1 MGPWLQSGNPGP
13 LSCLCKQIQFSE
25 IYDMTSSNAGLP
37 SPEPSP
43 ETSPKTVPPQRASKM
58 GFLPS
63 QVRATLA
70 TVAVIAVLGI
80 GSLPWLMSSPARISK
95 LVADAVPA
103 LQAAVRFGS
112 VKLGWMGPMVF
123 EDIHIVPH
131 DGSREPASIK
141 RVELSHGL
149 AGILLSLGD
158 LGRVRVE
165 GLDANVEFDADRNS
179 NLKGLF
185 FPALAGPGAAARP
198 HNGKPGAVRMQLDVV
213 GAVVRM
219 IGPWADEPWVSDPI
233 SVQARLAPS
242 ADATRSE
249 WTVAPVQLLAD
260 ARLEP
265 AVAQGVLAYIAPVM
279 AGATRTSG
287 RFSLRINS
295 ATLPVGAA
303 EGGRVSGVLA
313 MHAVDLGPGPLAQRA
328 IQSLPFNLPVPQS
341 IRIADESHVEFQL
354 ADRRMSHKGLAFG
367 VPLAKP
373 GQRLDIR
380 SSGSVGLDDKTLDIK
395 LELPIPADLPQDRP
409 LLAALSGRTFSVG
422 VGGMLGEPR
431 IDFDGS
437 LRANA
442 GGVVAELIDRL
453 RGSGGPQAA
462 RQPVGPPR
470 PLAPPA
476 PAWKPDASAGKDSKT
491 TTPDAAKPAATP
503 AAAPANDGANADAR
517 QQAGAP
523 ATADKIKSALPPDMK
538 TDPTAEAVID
548 LVGGLLGEV
557 AKRRAERQAAEAAN
571 PQQTPP
577 PRGRLLRRLIQPQAP
592 PQATPPAATPPLQ
605 PVPPPAG

>member
-1 MGPWLQSGNPGP
+1 
-13 LSCLCKQIQFSE
+13 
-25 IYDMTSSNAGLP
+25 MTTPDAGLP
-37 SPEPSP
+37 SPEPSAETPP
-43 ETSPKTVPPQRASKM
+43 EPVPPKKASKM
-58 GFLPS
+58 SFLSS
-63 QVRATLA
+63 QMRATLA

-80 GSLPWLMSSPARISK
+80 GSLPWLMSSPARMSK

-112 VKLGWMGPMVF
+112 VKLGWLGPMVF

-165 GLDANVEFDADRNS
+165 GLEANVEFDADRNS

-198 HNGKPGAVRMQLDVV
+198 HNGKPGAVRVQLDVV

-219 IGPWADEPWVSDPI
+219 IGPWADDPWVSDPI
-233 SVQARLAPS
+233 NVQARLAPS
-242 ADATRSE
+242 ADAMRSE
-249 WTVAPVQLLAD
+249 WTVEPVQLLAD

-295 ATLPVGAA
+295 ATLPVSAA

-380 SSGSVGLDDKTLDIK
+380 SSGSVGLDDKTLQLK

-422 VGGMLGEPR
+422 VGGFLGEPR

-453 RGSGGPQAA
+453 RSPGGPQAA

-491 TTPDAAKPAATP
+491 TAPDAAKPTAVPTTVP
-503 AAAPANDGANADAR
+503 SGDGANADAR

-548 LVGGLLGEV
+548 LVGGWLGEV

-571 PQQTPP
+571 PQQPQP
-577 PRGRLLRRLIQPQAP
+577 SRGRLLRRLMQPQAS
-592 PQATPPAATPPLQ
+592 PQATPPAATLPLQ
-605 PVPPPAG
+605 PVPPPAE

>member
-1 MGPWLQSGNPGP
+1 
-13 LSCLCKQIQFSE
+13 
-25 IYDMTSSNAGLP
+25 
-37 SPEPSP
+37 
-43 ETSPKTVPPQRASKM
+43 
-58 GFLPS
+58 
-63 QVRATLA
+63 
-70 TVAVIAVLGI
+70 
-80 GSLPWLMSSPARISK
+80 
-95 LVADAVPA
+95 
-103 LQAAVRFGS
+103 
-112 VKLGWMGPMVF
+112 
-123 EDIHIVPH
+123 
-131 DGSREPASIK
+131 
-141 RVELSHGL
+141 VELSHGL

-165 GLDANVEFDADRNS
+165 GLDATVEFDADRNS

-185 FPALAGPGAAARP
+185 FPALAGPGAVARP

-213 GAVVRM
+213 GAIVRM
-219 IGPWADEPWVSDPI
+219 IGPWADDPWVSDPI
-233 SVQARLAPS
+233 NVQARLAPS
-242 ADATRSE
+242 PDGTRSE

-287 RFSLRINS
+287 RFSLRING

-303 EGGRVSGVLA
+303 EGGHLSGVLA

-328 IQSLPFNLPVPQS
+328 IASLPVNLPVPQS

-380 SSGSVGLDDKTLDIK
+380 SSGSVGLDDKILDLK

-422 VGGMLGEPR
+422 VGGFLGEPR

-453 RGSGGPQAA
+453 RGNGGPQAA
-462 RQPVGPPR
+462 RQPAGPPR
-470 PLAPPA
+470 PQSPPA
-476 PAWKPDASAGKDSKT
+476 PAWKPDASAGQDSKT
-491 TTPDAAKPAATP
+491 ATTDAAKPAA
-503 AAAPANDGANADAR
+503 APADGGATVDAR
-517 QQAGAP
+517 QQAGSP

-557 AKRRAERQAAEAAN
+557 AKRRAERQSAEAAN
-571 PQQTPP
+571 PQQPQP
-577 PRGRLLRRLIQPQAP
+577 PRGRLLRRLMQPQAP
-592 PQATPPAATPPLQ
+592 PQATPPAPPAAPAVTPPLQ
-605 PVPPPAG
+605 PVPAPAPGG

>member
-1 MGPWLQSGNPGP
+1 
-13 LSCLCKQIQFSE
+13 
-25 IYDMTSSNAGLP
+25 MTSPNAGLP

-43 ETSPKTVPPQRASKM
+43 ETVPPQKASQM
-58 GFLPS
+58 SFLSS
-63 QVRATLA
+63 QVKATLA
-70 TVAVIAVLGI
+70 ALTVVAVLGI
-80 GSLPWLMSSPARISK
+80 GSVPWLLSSPARLSK
-95 LVADAVPA
+95 LISNAVPA

-112 VKLGWMGPMVF
+112 VKLGWIGPMVF

-141 RVELSHGL
+141 RVELSHGI
-149 AGILLSLGD
+149 AGIVLSLGD

-165 GLDANVEFDADRNS
+165 GLDATVEFDADRNS
-179 NLKGLF
+179 NLNGLF

-213 GAVVRM
+213 GAIVRM
-219 IGPWADEPWVSDPI
+219 IGPWADDPWVSEPI

-242 ADATRSE
+242 ASGTRSE
-249 WTVAPVQLLAD
+249 WTIEPVQLLAD
-260 ARLEP
+260 AKLEP

-279 AGATRTSG
+279 ANATRTSG
-287 RFSLRINS
+287 RFSLRING
-295 ATLPVGAA
+295 ATLPVGAT
-303 EGGRVSGVLA
+303 EGGHLSGVLA

-328 IQSLPFNLPVPQS
+328 IESLPVKLPIPQS
-341 IRIADESHVEFQL
+341 IRIADQSHIEFVL

-380 SSGSVGLDDKTLDIK
+380 SSGSVGLDDKKLDLK

-422 VGGMLGEPR
+422 VGGFLGEPR

-453 RGSGGPQAA
+453 RGSGGPQVA
-462 RQPVGPPR
+462 RQPSAPPR

-476 PAWKPDASAGKDSKT
+476 PAWKPEASAAKDSKT
-491 TTPDAAKPAATP
+491 ATPDATTP
-503 AAAPANDGANADAR
+503 AAAPADDGANAATG
-517 QQAGAP
+517 QQAGTP
-523 ATADKIKSALPPDMK
+523 STADKIKSALPPDMK
-538 TDPTAEAVID
+538 ADPTAEAVID
-548 LVGGLLGEV
+548 LVGGVLGEV

-571 PQQTPP
+571 PQQAEPP
-577 PRGRLLRRLIQPQAP
+577 RRGRLLRRLIQPPA
-592 PQATPPAATPPLQ
+592 ATPPAATPPATPAATPPLQ
-605 PVPPPAG
+605 PVPAPAAGG

>member
-1 MGPWLQSGNPGP
+1 MPTPES
-13 LSCLCKQIQFSE
+13 
-25 IYDMTSSNAGLP
+25 GLP
-37 SPEPSP
+37 VESGLPTIENPSLAAQP
-43 ETSPKTVPPQRASKM
+43 PLQPTSQPTSRR
-58 GFLPS
+58 GFLSS
-63 QVRATLA
+63 QVRTTLVTA
-70 TVAVIAVLGI
+70 AVVALLGLA
-80 GSLPWLMSSPARISK
+80 SVPWLMSSPARLSK
-95 LVADAVPA
+95 LVADAVPT

-112 VKLGWMGPMVF
+112 VKLGWMGPLVF
-123 EDIHIVPH
+123 EDIRIVPH
-131 DGSREPASIK
+131 DGRLEPASIK
-141 RVELSHGL
+141 RVELSHGI

-165 GLDANVEFDADRNS
+165 GLDATVEFDADRNS

-185 FPALAGPGAAARP
+185 FPALAGPGAADRARA
-198 HNGKPGAVRMQLDVV
+198 NKPGAVRMQLDVV
-213 GAVVRM
+213 GAIVRM
-219 IGPWADEPWVSDPI
+219 IGPWADEPWVSDSI
-233 SVQARLAPS
+233 NVQARLAPS
-242 ADATRSE
+242 ADGTRSE
-249 WTVAPVQLLAD
+249 WTVEPVQLLAD

-287 RFSLRINS
+287 RFSLRING
-295 ATLPVGAA
+295 ATFPVGAA
-303 EGGRVSGVLA
+303 EGGHLSGVLA

-328 IQSLPFNLPVPQS
+328 IESLPFNLPIPQS

-380 SSGSVGLDDKTLDIK
+380 SSGSVGLDDKKLDLK

-431 IDFDGS
+431 IDFNGS

-442 GGVVAELIDRL
+442 GGVVAELLDRL

-462 RQPVGPPR
+462 QQPAGPPR

-476 PAWKPDASAGKDSKT
+476 PAWKPNASAGKDSEGA
-491 TTPDAAKPAATP
+491 TPDAAKPTG
-503 AAAPANDGANADAR
+503 APDGDGANADTR
-517 QQAGAP
+517 QQAGEP
-523 ATADKIKSALPPDMK
+523 STADKIKSALPTDMK
-538 TDPTAEAVID
+538 TDATADAVID
-548 LVGGLLGEV
+548 LVGGVLGEV

-571 PQQTPP
+571 PRQAPP
-577 PRGRLLRRLIQPQAP
+577 PRRGGLLRRLIQPPAQPQPAP
-592 PQATPPAATPPLQ
+592 PSSPATPSSPEPAAATPPLQ
-605 PVPPPAG
+605 PVPPQPAG

>member
-1 MGPWLQSGNPGP
+1 
-13 LSCLCKQIQFSE
+13 
-25 IYDMTSSNAGLP
+25 MTTPDAGLP
-37 SPEPSP
+37 SPEISPKPSA
-43 ETSPKTVPPQRASKM
+43 ETSPKTEPPKRAAHMS
-58 GFLPS
+58 FLPS

-80 GSLPWLMSSPARISK
+80 GSLPWFLSSPARLSK

-112 VKLGWMGPMVF
+112 VKLGWMGPLVF

-131 DGSREPASIK
+131 DGRREPASIK

-165 GLDANVEFDADRNS
+165 GLDATVEFDADRNS

-213 GAVVRM
+213 GAIVRM
-219 IGPWADEPWVSDPI
+219 IGPWADDPWVSDPI
-233 SVQARLAPS
+233 NVQARLAPS
-242 ADATRSE
+242 PDGTRSE

-287 RFSLRINS
+287 RFSLRING

-303 EGGRVSGVLA
+303 EGGHLSGVLA

-328 IQSLPFNLPVPQS
+328 IESLPVNLPVPQS

-380 SSGSVGLDDKTLDIK
+380 SSGSVGLDDKKLDLK

-409 LLAALSGRTFSVG
+409 LVAALSGRTFSVG
-422 VGGMLGEPR
+422 VGGFLGEPR

-453 RGSGGPQAA
+453 RGTGGPQAA

-470 PLAPPA
+470 PQAPPA
-476 PAWKPDASAGKDSKT
+476 PAWKPDASAGQDSKT
-491 TTPDAAKPAATP
+491 ATTDAAKPAA
-503 AAAPANDGANADAR
+503 APADGGANVDAR
-517 QQAGAP
+517 QQVGSP

-571 PQQTPP
+571 PQQPQP

-592 PQATPPAATPPLQ
+592 PQATPPAPPAAPAATPPLQ
-605 PVPPPAG
+605 PVPAPAPAG

>member
-1 MGPWLQSGNPGP
+1 
-13 LSCLCKQIQFSE
+13 LSNRKPIPFRE
-25 IYDMTSSNAGLP
+25 ILNMTTPDAGLP
-37 SPEPSP
+37 SPVN
-43 ETSPKTVPPQRASKM
+43 SPKTEPSQRAAHMS
-58 GFLPS
+58 FLSS
-63 QVRATLA
+63 QMRATLA

-80 GSLPWLMSSPARISK
+80 GSLPWLMSSPARMSK

-131 DGSREPASIK
+131 DGRREPASIK

-149 AGILLSLGD
+149 AGIILSLGD

-165 GLDANVEFDADRNS
+165 GLDATVEFDADRNS

-213 GAVVRM
+213 GAIVRM

-233 SVQARLAPS
+233 NVQARLAASP
-242 ADATRSE
+242 DGTRSE
-249 WTVAPVQLLAD
+249 WTVEPVQLLAD

-279 AGATRTSG
+279 ANATRTSG
-287 RFSLRINS
+287 RFSLRINA
-295 ATLPVGAA
+295 ATLPVGAT
-303 EGGRVSGVLA
+303 EGGHVSGVLA
-313 MHAVDLGPGPLAQRA
+313 MHAVDLGPGPLAQRV
-328 IQSLPFNLPVPQS
+328 IESLPMNLPVPQS

-380 SSGSVGLDDKTLDIK
+380 SSGSVGLDDKTLNIK

-453 RGSGGPQAA
+453 RGAGGPQAA

-470 PLAPPA
+470 PQAPPA
-476 PAWKPDASAGKDSKT
+476 PAWKPDVSAGKDSKT
-491 TTPDAAKPAATP
+491 ATPDTAKPT
-503 AAAPANDGANADAR
+503 AAPANDGANADAR

-523 ATADKIKSALPPDMK
+523 GTADKIKSALPPDMK

-548 LVGGLLGEV
+548 LVGGVLGEV

-571 PQQTPP
+571 PQQAEPP
-577 PRGRLLRRLIQPQAP
+577 RRGRLLRRLIQPQAP
-592 PQATPPAATPPLQ
+592 PATPPAPPATPATPPLQ
-605 PVPPPAG
+605 PVPAPAAGG

>member
-1 MGPWLQSGNPGP
+1 
-13 LSCLCKQIQFSE
+13 
-25 IYDMTSSNAGLP
+25 MTSPNAGLP
-37 SPEPSP
+37 SPETMPL
-43 ETSPKTVPPQRASKM
+43 QRASHVS
-58 GFLPS
+58 FLSS
-63 QVRATLA
+63 QMRATLA

-80 GSLPWLMSSPARISK
+80 GGLPWLISSPARLSK
-95 LVADAVPA
+95 LVAGAVPA
-103 LQAAVRFGS
+103 LQATVRFGS
-112 VKLGWMGPMVF
+112 VKLGWLGPLVF

-131 DGSREPASIK
+131 DGRREPASIK

-165 GLDANVEFDADRNS
+165 GLDANVEFDAERNS

-213 GAVVRM
+213 GAIVRM

-233 SVQARLAPS
+233 NVQARLAPS
-242 ADATRSE
+242 ADGRRSE
-249 WTVAPVQLLAD
+249 WTVEPVQLLAD

-303 EGGRVSGVLA
+303 EGGHVSGVLA

-328 IQSLPFNLPVPQS
+328 IESLPINLPIPQS

-380 SSGSVGLDDKTLDIK
+380 SSGSVGLDDKTLDLK

-431 IDFDGS
+431 IDFNGS

-462 RQPVGPPR
+462 RQSAGPSR

-476 PAWKPDASAGKDSKT
+476 PAWKPDASAGNDSKT
-491 TTPDAAKPAATP
+491 ATPDEAKPAAVP
-503 AAAPANDGANADAR
+503 AAVAGGDGANADAR

-523 ATADKIKSALPPDMK
+523 AMADKIKSALPPDMK
-538 TDPTAEAVID
+538 TDATAEAVID
-548 LVGGLLGEV
+548 LVGGVLGEV
-557 AKRRAERQAAEAAN
+557 AKRRAERQAAGVAN
-571 PQQTPP
+571 PQQAQP
-577 PRGRLLRRLIQPQAP
+577 PRGRLLRRLMQPPASPATP
-592 PQATPPAATPPLQ
+592 PAPPAATPPLQ
-605 PVPPPAG
+605 PVPAPVPGE

>member
-1 MGPWLQSGNPGP
+1 
-13 LSCLCKQIQFSE
+13 
-25 IYDMTSSNAGLP
+25 MTTPDAGLP
-37 SPEPSP
+37 SPEISPKPSA
-43 ETSPKTVPPQRASKM
+43 ETSPKTAPPKRAPRMS
-58 GFLPS
+58 FLSS

-80 GSLPWLMSSPARISK
+80 GSLPWLMSSPARMSK

-198 HNGKPGAVRMQLDVV
+198 HNGKPGAVRVQLDVV

-219 IGPWADEPWVSDPI
+219 VGPWADDPWVSDPI
-233 SVQARLAPS
+233 NVQARLAPS
-242 ADATRSE
+242 ADAMRSE
-249 WTVAPVQLLAD
+249 WTVEPVQLLAD

-380 SSGSVGLDDKTLDIK
+380 SSGSVGLDDKTLEIK

-453 RGSGGPQAA
+453 RSPGGPQAA

-470 PLAPPA
+470 PSAPPA

-491 TTPDAAKPAATP
+491 TAPDAAKPTAAPTAVP
-503 AAAPANDGANADAR
+503 AAIPGGDGANADAR

-577 PRGRLLRRLIQPQAP
+577 PRGRLLRRLIQPQATP
-592 PQATPPAATPPLQ
+592 PAPPPAPAATPPLQ
-605 PVPPPAG
+605 PVPTPGG

>member
-1 MGPWLQSGNPGP
+1 MSF
-13 LSCLCKQIQFSE
+13 LS
-25 IYDMTSSNAGLP
+25 MA
-37 SPEPSP
+37 
-43 ETSPKTVPPQRASKM
+43 
-58 GFLPS
+58 FLSS

-80 GSLPWLMSSPARISK
+80 GSLPWLMSSPARMSK

-112 VKLGWMGPMVF
+112 VKLGWLGPMVF

-165 GLDANVEFDADRNS
+165 GLEANVEFDADRNS

-198 HNGKPGAVRMQLDVV
+198 RNGKPGAVRVQLDVV

-219 IGPWADEPWVSDPI
+219 FGPWADDPWVSDPI
-233 SVQARLAPS
+233 NVQARLAPS
-242 ADATRSE
+242 ADAMRSE
-249 WTVAPVQLLAD
+249 WTVEPVQLLAD

-295 ATLPVGAA
+295 ATLPVGAP
-303 EGGRVSGVLA
+303 EGGHVSGVLA

-328 IQSLPFNLPVPQS
+328 IASLPFNLPVPQS

-380 SSGSVGLDDKTLDIK
+380 SSGSVGLDDKTLELK

-422 VGGMLGEPR
+422 VGGFLGEPR

-453 RGSGGPQAA
+453 RSPGGPQAA

-470 PLAPPA
+470 PSAPPA

-491 TTPDAAKPAATP
+491 TAPDAAKPTAVPTTVP
-503 AAAPANDGANADAR
+503 GGDGANADAR

-571 PQQTPP
+571 PQQPQP
-577 PRGRLLRRLIQPQAP
+577 PRGRLLRRLMQPQASP
-592 PQATPPAATPPLQ
+592 QASPQATPPAATLPLQ
-605 PVPPPAG
+605 PVPPPAE

>member
-1 MGPWLQSGNPGP
+1 
-13 LSCLCKQIQFSE
+13 
-25 IYDMTSSNAGLP
+25 
-37 SPEPSP
+37 
-43 ETSPKTVPPQRASKM
+43 M
-58 GFLPS
+58 GFLSS

-131 DGSREPASIK
+131 DGRREPASIK

-165 GLDANVEFDADRNS
+165 GLDSTVEFDADRNS

-233 SVQARLAPS
+233 NVQARLAPS
-242 ADATRSE
+242 ADAMRSE
-249 WTVAPVQLLAD
+249 WTVEPVQLLAD

-354 ADRRMSHKGLAFG
+354 ADRRMAHKGLAFG

-453 RGSGGPQAA
+453 RGSGGLPAA

-470 PLAPPA
+470 PQAPPA

-491 TTPDAAKPAATP
+491 TVPGAATP
-503 AAAPANDGANADAR
+503 AAVPDAVPRVDGANADAR

-571 PQQTPP
+571 PQQPQP

-592 PQATPPAATPPLQ
+592 PAATPPLQ

>member
-1 MGPWLQSGNPGP
+1 
-13 LSCLCKQIQFSE
+13 
-25 IYDMTSSNAGLP
+25 MTTPDAGLP
-37 SPEPSP
+37 SPDPFPKPFP
-43 ETSPKTVPPQRASKM
+43 EATPPKKASKM
-58 GFLPS
+58 SFLSS

-70 TVAVIAVLGI
+70 TVVVIALLGI
-80 GSLPWLMSSPARISK
+80 GSLPWLMSSPARMSK

-165 GLDANVEFDADRNS
+165 GLKANVEFDADRNS

-198 HNGKPGAVRMQLDVV
+198 HNGKPGAVRVQLDVV

-219 IGPWADEPWVSDPI
+219 VGPWADDPWVSDPI
-233 SVQARLAPS
+233 NVQARLAPS

-249 WTVAPVQLLAD
+249 WTVEPVQLLAD

-279 AGATRTSG
+279 ANATRTSG
-287 RFSLRINS
+287 RFSLRINA
-295 ATLPVGAA
+295 ATLPVGAT
-303 EGGRVSGVLA
+303 EGGHLSGVLA

-328 IQSLPFNLPVPQS
+328 IESLPFNLPVPQS
-341 IRIADESHVEFQL
+341 IRIADESHIEFAL

-380 SSGSVGLDDKTLDIK
+380 SSGSVGLDDKTLDLK

-462 RQPVGPPR
+462 RQPAGPLR
-470 PLAPPA
+470 PQAPPA

-491 TTPDAAKPAATP
+491 TVPDAAKPAA
-503 AAAPANDGANADAR
+503 APANNGANADAR

-571 PQQTPP
+571 PQQPQP
-577 PRGRLLRRLIQPQAP
+577 PRGRLLRRLIQPQAS
-592 PQATPPAATPPLQ
+592 PQASPPASPQAPSQSAPQAAPPAATPPLQ

>member
-1 MGPWLQSGNPGP
+1 MPTQES
-13 LSCLCKQIQFSE
+13 
-25 IYDMTSSNAGLP
+25 GLP
-37 SPEPSP
+37 VVESPDM
-43 ETSPKTVPPQRASKM
+43 PPQPTPQPAARR
-58 GFLPS
+58 GFLSS

-70 TVAVIAVLGI
+70 TAAVVALLGLA
-80 GSLPWLMSSPARISK
+80 SVPWMLSSPTRISR
-95 LVADAVPA
+95 LVAQAVPG
-103 LQAAVRFGS
+103 LQADVRFGS
-112 VKLGWMGPMVF
+112 VKLGWIGPMVF

-131 DGSREPASIK
+131 DGRREPASIK

-165 GLDANVEFDADRNS
+165 GIDATVEFDADRNS

-185 FPALAGPGAAARP
+185 FPALAGPGAADRP
-198 HNGKPGAVRMQLDVV
+198 HNGKPGPLRMQLDVV
-213 GAVVRM
+213 GAIVRM

-233 SVQARLAPS
+233 NVRATLAAAAS
-242 ADATRSE
+242 GTRSE
-249 WTVAPVQLLAD
+249 WTVEPVQLLAD

-287 RFSLRINS
+287 RFSLRING

-303 EGGRVSGVLA
+303 EGGHLSGVLA

-328 IQSLPFNLPVPQS
+328 IQSLPFNLPIPQS

-367 VPLAKP
+367 VPLANP

-380 SSGSVGLDDKTLDIK
+380 SSGSVGLDDKSLDLK

-422 VGGMLGEPR
+422 VGGVLGEPR

-453 RGSGGPQAA
+453 RGSGDPQTA
-462 RQPVGPPR
+462 RQPAGPSR

-476 PAWKPDASAGKDSKT
+476 PAWKPNAPAGQDSET
-491 TTPDAAKPAATP
+491 AATANPAKPAAATLDP
-503 AAAPANDGANADAR
+503 VKPTEASDGDGANTDNR
-517 QQAGAP
+517 QQAGDP
-523 ATADKIKSALPPDMK
+523 STADRIKSVLPPDAK
-538 TDPTAEAVID
+538 NDATAEAVID
-548 LVGGLLGEV
+548 LVGGVLGEV

-571 PQQTPP
+571 PQQSQP
-577 PRGRLLRRLIQPQAP
+577 PRRGGLLRRLIQPPAP
-592 PQATPPAATPPLQ
+592 VQPRLPPDPAAPTGQSTPATQTPPLQ
-605 PVPPPAG
+605 PVPPQPAG

>member
-1 MGPWLQSGNPGP
+1 MSFMSMTF
-13 LSCLCKQIQFSE
+13 LS
-25 IYDMTSSNAGLP
+25 
-37 SPEPSP
+37 
-43 ETSPKTVPPQRASKM
+43 
-58 GFLPS
+58 S
-63 QVRATLA
+63 QVRTMLA

-80 GSLPWLMSSPARISK
+80 GSLPWLVSSPARMSK

-103 LQAAVRFGS
+103 LQATVRFGS
-112 VKLGWMGPMVF
+112 VKLGWMGPLVF

-131 DGSREPASIK
+131 DGRREPASIK

-149 AGILLSLGD
+149 AGILLSFGD

-165 GLDANVEFDADRNS
+165 GLDATVEFDADRNS

-185 FPALAGPGAAARP
+185 FPALAGPGAAVRS
-198 HNGKPGAVRMQLDVV
+198 HSGKPGALRMQLDVV

-219 IGPWADEPWVSDPI
+219 IGPWADDPWVSDPI
-233 SVQARLAPS
+233 NVQARLAPA
-242 ADATRSE
+242 ADGTRSE
-249 WTVAPVQLLAD
+249 WTVEPVQLLAD

-287 RFSLRINS
+287 RFSLRLNG

-303 EGGRVSGVLA
+303 EGGHLSGVLA

-328 IQSLPFNLPVPQS
+328 IESLPFNMPIPQS
-341 IRIADESHVEFQL
+341 IRIADESHVDFQL

-380 SSGSVGLDDKTLDIK
+380 SSGSVGLDDKKLDLK

-453 RGSGGPQAA
+453 RSSGGPQAT

-470 PLAPPA
+470 PQSPPA
-476 PAWKPDASAGKDSKT
+476 PAWKPNASAGKDSKT
-491 TTPDAAKPAATP
+491 ATP
-503 AAAPANDGANADAR
+503 PAGGQAAAPAGDGAKADAR
-517 QQAGAP
+517 QQAGSP
-523 ATADKIKSALPPDMK
+523 ATADKIKSALPGDMK

-548 LVGGLLGEV
+548 LVGGVIGEV
-557 AKRRAERQAAEAAN
+557 AKRRAERQAADAAN
-571 PQQTPP
+571 PQQSEPP
-577 PRGRLLRRLIQPQAP
+577 RRGRLLRRLMQ
-592 PQATPPAATPPLQ
+592 PPAVPPAVAPGAAAAPTPAPPLQ
-605 PVPPPAG
+605 PVPQPAGE

>member
-1 MGPWLQSGNPGP
+1 MAI
-13 LSCLCKQIQFSE
+13 LS
-25 IYDMTSSNAGLP
+25 
-37 SPEPSP
+37 
-43 ETSPKTVPPQRASKM
+43 
-58 GFLPS
+58 S

-80 GSLPWLMSSPARISK
+80 GSLPWLMSSPARMSK

-165 GLDANVEFDADRNS
+165 GIDATVEFDADRNS

-185 FPALAGPGAAARP
+185 SPALAGPGAAARP

-213 GAVVRM
+213 GAIVRM

-233 SVQARLAPS
+233 NVQASLAPS
-242 ADATRSE
+242 ADGTRSE
-249 WTVAPVQLLAD
+249 WTVEPVQLLAD
-260 ARLEP
+260 AKLEP

-279 AGATRTSG
+279 ANATRTSG
-287 RFSLRINS
+287 RFSLRINA
-295 ATLPVGAA
+295 ATLPVGAT
-303 EGGRVSGVLA
+303 EGGHVSGVLA

-328 IQSLPFNLPVPQS
+328 IESLPFNLPIPQS
-341 IRIADESHVEFQL
+341 IRIADESHIEFAL

-380 SSGSVGLDDKTLDIK
+380 SSGSVGLDDKTLQLK

-422 VGGMLGEPR
+422 VGGLLGEPR

-462 RQPVGPPR
+462 RQPAGPPR

-476 PAWKPDASAGKDSKT
+476 PAWKPNASAGKASETVANPDPAKLD
-491 TTPDAAKPAATP
+491 PAKLDAAKPTE
-503 AAAPANDGANADAR
+503 APDGDGANTDTR
-517 QQAGAP
+517 QQAGGP
-523 ATADKIKSALPPDMK
+523 STADKIKSALPPDMK
-538 TDPTAEAVID
+538 TDSTADAVID
-548 LVGGLLGEV
+548 LVGGVLEEV
-557 AKRRAERQAAEAAN
+557 AKRRAERQAAETAN
-571 PQQTPP
+571 PQQAEPP
-577 PRGRLLRRLIQPQAP
+577 RRGRLLRRLIQPPA
-592 PQATPPAATPPLQ
+592 PQATPVPADATPPLQ
-605 PVPPPAG
+605 PVPPQPVPPQPAAPQPAG

>member
-1 MGPWLQSGNPGP
+1 M
-13 LSCLCKQIQFSE
+13 
-25 IYDMTSSNAGLP
+25 
-37 SPEPSP
+37 
-43 ETSPKTVPPQRASKM
+43 
-58 GFLPS
+58 
-63 QVRATLA
+63 RATLA

-80 GSLPWLMSSPARISK
+80 GSLPWLMSSPARVSK

-112 VKLGWMGPMVF
+112 VKLGWTGPMVF

-149 AGILLSLGD
+149 AGIILSLGD

-165 GLDANVEFDADRNS
+165 GLDATVEFDADRNS

-233 SVQARLAPS
+233 NVQASLAPS
-242 ADATRSE
+242 ADGTQSE
-249 WTVAPVQLLAD
+249 WTVEPVQLLAD

-287 RFSLRINS
+287 RFSLRINA
-295 ATLPVGAA
+295 ATLPVGAT
-303 EGGRVSGVLA
+303 EGGHVSGVLA

-328 IQSLPFNLPVPQS
+328 IESLPFNLPIPQS

-380 SSGSVGLDDKTLDIK
+380 SSGSVGLDDKTLQLK

-422 VGGMLGEPR
+422 VGGLLGEPR

-462 RQPVGPPR
+462 RQPAGPPR

-476 PAWKPDASAGKDSKT
+476 PAWKPNASAGKASETAATPDLAKPDLAKPDLAKPDPAR
-491 TTPDAAKPAATP
+491 PDAAKPTEASDG
-503 AAAPANDGANADAR
+503 DGANTDTR
-517 QQAGAP
+517 QQASGP
-523 ATADKIKSALPPDMK
+523 STADKIKSALPPDMK
-538 TDPTAEAVID
+538 TDSTADAVID
-548 LVGGLLGEV
+548 LVGGVLEEV

-571 PQQTPP
+571 PAQAQPP
-577 PRGRLLRRLIQPQAP
+577 RRGRLLRRLVQPPA
-592 PQATPPAATPPLQ
+592 PQATPVPADATPPLQ
-605 PVPPPAG
+605 PVPPQSVPPQPAAPQPAG

>member
-1 MGPWLQSGNPGP
+1 
-13 LSCLCKQIQFSE
+13 
-25 IYDMTSSNAGLP
+25 MTTPDAGLP
-37 SPEPSP
+37 SPKSSP
-43 ETSPKTVPPQRASKM
+43 EAVPPKKASKM
-58 GFLPS
+58 SFLSS
-63 QVRATLA
+63 QMRATLA
-70 TVAVIAVLGI
+70 TVTVIAVLGI
-80 GSLPWLMSSPARISK
+80 GSLPWFLSSPARMSK

-112 VKLGWMGPMVF
+112 VKLGWLGPMVF

-131 DGSREPASIK
+131 DGRREPASIK

-165 GLDANVEFDADRNS
+165 GIDATVEFDADRNS

-185 FPALAGPGAAARP
+185 FPAIAGPGAAARP
-198 HNGKPGAVRMQLDVV
+198 HSGKPGAVRMQLDVV
-213 GAVVRM
+213 GAIVRM

-233 SVQARLAPS
+233 NVQARLAPS
-242 ADATRSE
+242 PDGTRSE
-249 WTVAPVQLLAD
+249 WTVEPVQLLAD

-303 EGGRVSGVLA
+303 EGGHVSGVLA

-328 IQSLPFNLPVPQS
+328 IESLPFNLPVPQS

-380 SSGSVGLDDKTLDIK
+380 SSGSVGLDDKTLKLK
-395 LELPIPADLPQDRP
+395 LELPIPADLPQDKP

-453 RGSGGPQAA
+453 RGAGGPQAA

-476 PAWKPDASAGKDSKT
+476 PAWKPDASAGNDSKT

-503 AAAPANDGANADAR
+503 AAAPANDGAKADAR

-538 TDPTAEAVID
+538 SDPTAEAVID
-548 LVGGLLGEV
+548 LVGGVIGEV

-571 PQQTPP
+571 PQQPQP
-577 PRGRLLRRLIQPQAP
+577 PRGRLLRRLLQPQAA
-592 PQATPPAATPPLQ
+592 PQAAPPAAPAATPPFQ
-605 PVPPPAG
+605 PVPQPPAE

>member
-1 MGPWLQSGNPGP
+1 MSF
-13 LSCLCKQIQFSE
+13 LS
-25 IYDMTSSNAGLP
+25 
-37 SPEPSP
+37 
-43 ETSPKTVPPQRASKM
+43 
-58 GFLPS
+58 S

-80 GSLPWLMSSPARISK
+80 GSLPWLMSSPARMSK

-112 VKLGWMGPMVF
+112 VKLGWLGPMVF

-131 DGSREPASIK
+131 DGRREPASIK

-165 GLDANVEFDADRNS
+165 GLEANVEFDADRNS

-219 IGPWADEPWVSDPI
+219 VGPWADEPWVSDPI
-233 SVQARLAPS
+233 NVQARLAPS

-249 WTVAPVQLLAD
+249 WTVEPVQLLAD

-279 AGATRTSG
+279 ANATRTSG
-287 RFSLRINS
+287 RFSLRINA
-295 ATLPVGAA
+295 ATLPVGAT
-303 EGGRVSGVLA
+303 EGGHVSGVLA

-328 IQSLPFNLPVPQS
+328 IESLPFKLPVPQS

-373 GQRLDIR
+373 DQRLDIR
-380 SSGSVGLDDKTLDIK
+380 SSGSVGLDDKTLDLK

-422 VGGMLGEPR
+422 VGGILGEPR

-453 RGSGGPQAA
+453 RGSGGPQAT
-462 RQPVGPPR
+462 RQPAGQPR

-491 TTPDAAKPAATP
+491 TAPDATTP
-503 AAAPANDGANADAR
+503 AAAPANDGSNANAR
-517 QQAGAP
+517 QQVGAP

-557 AKRRAERQAAEAAN
+557 AKRRAERQAAEAVN

-577 PRGRLLRRLIQPQAP
+577 PRGRLLRRLLQPQTP

>member
-1 MGPWLQSGNPGP
+1 MGC
-13 LSCLCKQIQFSE
+13 LSL
-25 IYDMTSSNAGLP
+25 
-37 SPEPSP
+37 
-43 ETSPKTVPPQRASKM
+43 
-58 GFLPS
+58 

-80 GSLPWLMSSPARISK
+80 GSLPWLMSSPARMSK
-95 LVADAVPA
+95 LVADAVPV

-165 GLDANVEFDADRNS
+165 GLEANVEFDADRNS

-198 HNGKPGAVRMQLDVV
+198 HNGKPGAVRVQLDVV
-213 GAVVRM
+213 GAVLRM
-219 IGPWADEPWVSDPI
+219 VGPWADDPWVSDPI
-233 SVQARLAPS
+233 NVQARLAPS

-249 WTVAPVQLLAD
+249 WTVEPVQLLAD

-279 AGATRTSG
+279 ANATRTSG
-287 RFSLRINS
+287 RFSLRINA
-295 ATLPVGAA
+295 ATLPVGAT
-303 EGGRVSGVLA
+303 EGGHVSGVLA

-328 IQSLPFNLPVPQS
+328 IESLPVKLPVPQS
-341 IRIADESHVEFQL
+341 IRIADESHIEFAL

-380 SSGSVGLDDKTLDIK
+380 SSGSVGLDDKTLDLK

-422 VGGMLGEPR
+422 VGGFLGEPR
-431 IDFDGS
+431 IDFDSS

-470 PLAPPA
+470 PQAPPA
-476 PAWKPDASAGKDSKT
+476 PAWKPDASIGKDSKT
-491 TTPDAAKPAATP
+491 TVADAAKPTAVPDAVP
-503 AAAPANDGANADAR
+503 DAVPGGDRASEDAR

-557 AKRRAERQAAEAAN
+557 AKRRAERQAAETAN
-571 PQQTPP
+571 PQQAPP
-577 PRGRLLRRLIQPQAP
+577 PRGRLLRRLIQPQATP
-592 PQATPPAATPPLQ
+592 PAPPAAPAATPPLQ
-605 PVPPPAG
+605 PVPAPGG

>member
-1 MGPWLQSGNPGP
+1 MSF
-13 LSCLCKQIQFSE
+13 LS
-25 IYDMTSSNAGLP
+25 
-37 SPEPSP
+37 
-43 ETSPKTVPPQRASKM
+43 
-58 GFLPS
+58 S

-80 GSLPWLMSSPARISK
+80 GSLPWLMSSPARMSK

-219 IGPWADEPWVSDPI
+219 VGPWADEPWVSDPI
-233 SVQARLAPS
+233 NVQARLAPS

-249 WTVAPVQLLAD
+249 WTVEPVQLLAD

-279 AGATRTSG
+279 ANATRTSG
-287 RFSLRINS
+287 RFSLRINA
-295 ATLPVGAA
+295 ATLPVGAT
-303 EGGRVSGVLA
+303 EGGHVSGVLA

-328 IQSLPFNLPVPQS
+328 IESLPFKLPVPQS

-422 VGGMLGEPR
+422 VGGILGEPR

-453 RGSGGPQAA
+453 RGSGGPQAT
-462 RQPVGPPR
+462 RQPAGQPR

-491 TTPDAAKPAATP
+491 TAPDATTP
-503 AAAPANDGANADAR
+503 AAAPANDGSNANAR
-517 QQAGAP
+517 QQVGAP

-557 AKRRAERQAAEAAN
+557 AKRRAERQAAEAVN

-577 PRGRLLRRLIQPQAP
+577 PRGRLLRRLLQPQTP

>member
-1 MGPWLQSGNPGP
+1 
-13 LSCLCKQIQFSE
+13 
-25 IYDMTSSNAGLP
+25 MTTPDAGLP

-43 ETSPKTVPPQRASKM
+43 KPSPELSHETVPPKKASKM
-58 GFLPS
+58 SFLSS
-63 QVRATLA
+63 QMRATLA

-80 GSLPWLMSSPARISK
+80 GSLPWFLSSPARMSK

-112 VKLGWMGPMVF
+112 VKLGWIGPMVF

-165 GLDANVEFDADRNS
+165 GIDATVEFDADRNS

-198 HNGKPGAVRMQLDVV
+198 RSGKPGAVRMQLDVV

-219 IGPWADEPWVSDPI
+219 IGPWADDPWVSDPI
-233 SVQARLAPS
+233 NVQARLAPS
-242 ADATRSE
+242 PDGTRSE

-303 EGGRVSGVLA
+303 EGGHVSGVLA

-328 IQSLPFNLPVPQS
+328 IESLPFNLPVPQS

-354 ADRRMSHKGLAFG
+354 ADRRMAHKGLAFG

-373 GQRLDIR
+373 SQRLDIR
-380 SSGSVGLDDKTLDIK
+380 SSGSVGLDDKTLNIK
-395 LELPIPADLPQDRP
+395 LELPIPADLPQDKP

-422 VGGMLGEPR
+422 VGGILGEPR

-453 RGSGGPQAA
+453 RGAGGPQAA

-476 PAWKPDASAGKDSKT
+476 PAWKPDASAGNDSKT

-503 AAAPANDGANADAR
+503 AAAPANDGAKADAR

-548 LVGGLLGEV
+548 LVGGVLGEV

-571 PQQTPP
+571 PQQPQP
-577 PRGRLLRRLIQPQAP
+577 PRGRLLRRLLQPQAP
-592 PQATPPAATPPLQ
+592 PQATPQAAPSAAPAATPPLQ
-605 PVPPPAG
+605 PVPAPAPAG

>member
-1 MGPWLQSGNPGP
+1 MAI
-13 LSCLCKQIQFSE
+13 LS
-25 IYDMTSSNAGLP
+25 
-37 SPEPSP
+37 
-43 ETSPKTVPPQRASKM
+43 
-58 GFLPS
+58 S

-80 GSLPWLMSSPARISK
+80 GSLPWLMSSPARMSK

-112 VKLGWMGPMVF
+112 VKLGWMGPLVF

-149 AGILLSLGD
+149 AGIILSLGD

-165 GLDANVEFDADRNS
+165 GIDATVEFDADRNS

-185 FPALAGPGAAARP
+185 SPALAGPGAAARP

-213 GAVVRM
+213 GAIVRM

-233 SVQARLAPS
+233 NVQASLAPS
-242 ADATRSE
+242 ADGTRSE
-249 WTVAPVQLLAD
+249 WTVEPVQLLAD
-260 ARLEP
+260 AKLEP

-279 AGATRTSG
+279 ANATRTSG
-287 RFSLRINS
+287 RFSLRINA
-295 ATLPVGAA
+295 ATLPVGAT
-303 EGGRVSGVLA
+303 EGGHVSGVLA

-328 IQSLPFNLPVPQS
+328 IESLPFNLPIPQS
-341 IRIADESHVEFQL
+341 IRIADESHIEFAL

-380 SSGSVGLDDKTLDIK
+380 SSGSVGLDDKTLQLK

-422 VGGMLGEPR
+422 VGGLLGEPR

-462 RQPVGPPR
+462 RQPAGPPR

-476 PAWKPDASAGKDSKT
+476 PAWKPNASAGKASETVANPDPAKLD
-491 TTPDAAKPAATP
+491 PAKLDAAKPTE
-503 AAAPANDGANADAR
+503 APDGDGANTDTR
-517 QQAGAP
+517 QQAGGP
-523 ATADKIKSALPPDMK
+523 STADKIKSALPPDMK
-538 TDPTAEAVID
+538 TDSTADAVID
-548 LVGGLLGEV
+548 LVGGVLEEV
-557 AKRRAERQAAEAAN
+557 AKRRAERQAAETAN
-571 PQQTPP
+571 PQQAEPP
-577 PRGRLLRRLIQPQAP
+577 RRGRLLRRLIQPPA
-592 PQATPPAATPPLQ
+592 PQATPVPADATPPLQ
-605 PVPPPAG
+605 PVPPQPVPPQPVPPQPVPPQPVPPQPAAPQPAG

>member
-1 MGPWLQSGNPGP
+1 
-13 LSCLCKQIQFSE
+13 
-25 IYDMTSSNAGLP
+25 MTSPNAGLP
-37 SPEPSP
+37 SPELSP
-43 ETSPKTVPPQRASKM
+43 ETATPKKASHM
-58 GFLPS
+58 SFLSS
-63 QVRATLA
+63 QVKATLA

-80 GSLPWLMSSPARISK
+80 GSLPWLMSSPARVSK

-149 AGILLSLGD
+149 AGIILSLGD

-165 GLDANVEFDADRNS
+165 GLDATVEFDADRNS

-185 FPALAGPGAAARP
+185 FPAIAGPGAAARP
-198 HNGKPGAVRMQLDVV
+198 HNGKPGAVRVQLDVV

-219 IGPWADEPWVSDPI
+219 IGPWADDPWVSDPI
-233 SVQARLAPS
+233 NVQASLAPS
-242 ADATRSE
+242 ADGTRSE
-249 WTVAPVQLLAD
+249 WTVEPVQLLAD

-279 AGATRTSG
+279 ANATRTSG
-287 RFSLRINS
+287 RFSLRINA
-295 ATLPVGAA
+295 ATLPVGAT
-303 EGGRVSGVLA
+303 EGGHVSGVLA

-328 IQSLPFNLPVPQS
+328 IESLPFNLPIPQS

-380 SSGSVGLDDKTLDIK
+380 SSGSVGLDDKTLQLK
-395 LELPIPADLPQDRP
+395 LELPVPADLPQDRP

-422 VGGMLGEPR
+422 VGGLLGEPR

-442 GGVVAELIDRL
+442 GGVVAELIDRV
-453 RGSGGPQAA
+453 RGAGGPKAA

-476 PAWKPDASAGKDSKT
+476 PAWKPNAPAGKASET
-491 TTPDAAKPAATP
+491 AATP
-503 AAAPANDGANADAR
+503 DLAKPDLAKPDPARLDSAKPTEAPDGDGANTDTR
-517 QQAGAP
+517 QQAGGP
-523 ATADKIKSALPPDMK
+523 STADKIKSALPPDMK
-538 TDPTAEAVID
+538 TDSTADAVID
-548 LVGGLLGEV
+548 LVGGVLEEV
-557 AKRRAERQAAEAAN
+557 AKRRAERQAAEAAS
-571 PQQTPP
+571 PAQAEPP
-577 PRGRLLRRLIQPQAP
+577 RRGRLLRRLVQ
-592 PQATPPAATPPLQ
+592 PPASQTTPVPADATPPLQ
-605 PVPPPAG
+605 PVPPQSVPPQPAAPQPAG

>member
-1 MGPWLQSGNPGP
+1 MAF
-13 LSCLCKQIQFSE
+13 LS
-25 IYDMTSSNAGLP
+25 
-37 SPEPSP
+37 
-43 ETSPKTVPPQRASKM
+43 
-58 GFLPS
+58 S
-63 QVRATLA
+63 QMRATLA
-70 TVAVIAVLGI
+70 TLAVIAVLGI
-80 GSLPWLMSSPARISK
+80 GSLPWLMSSPSRLSK

-103 LQAAVRFGS
+103 LQATVRFGS
-112 VKLGWMGPMVF
+112 VKLGWLGPLVF

-131 DGSREPASIK
+131 DGRREPATIK

-165 GLDANVEFDADRNS
+165 GLDATVEFDADRNS

-185 FPALAGPGAAARP
+185 FPALAGPGAADRARAR
-198 HNGKPGAVRMQLDVV
+198 KPGAVRMQLDVV

-233 SVQARLAPS
+233 NVQARLAPS
-242 ADATRSE
+242 ADGTRSE
-249 WTVAPVQLLAD
+249 WTVEPVQLLAD

-303 EGGRVSGVLA
+303 EGGHVSGVLA

-328 IQSLPFNLPVPQS
+328 IESLPFNLPIPQS

-380 SSGSVGLDDKTLDIK
+380 SSGSVGLDDKTLDLK

-453 RGSGGPQAA
+453 RGSGGPQTA
-462 RQPVGPPR
+462 RQPAGPPR
-470 PLAPPA
+470 PMAPPA
-476 PAWKPDASAGKDSKT
+476 PAWKPNASAGKDSET
-491 TTPDAAKPAATP
+491 AATP
-503 AAAPANDGANADAR
+503 DPAKPEQAKPVGAPDGDGANTDTR
-517 QQAGAP
+517 QQAGGP
-523 ATADKIKSALPPDMK
+523 STADKIKSTLPPDMK

-548 LVGGLLGEV
+548 LVGGVLGEV

-571 PQQTPP
+571 PQSQQPR
-577 PRGRLLRRLIQPQAP
+577 RGRLMRRLLELQTSPQSPQPAAP
-592 PQATPPAATPPLQ
+592 AGAAPDTPAATPPLQ
-605 PVPPPAG
+605 PVPQPAG

>member
-1 MGPWLQSGNPGP
+1 
-13 LSCLCKQIQFSE
+13 
-25 IYDMTSSNAGLP
+25 MTTPDAGLP
-37 SPEPSP
+37 FSEP
-43 ETSPKTVPPQRASKM
+43 SPKTVPPQRASHM
-58 GFLPS
+58 AFLSS

-80 GSLPWLMSSPARISK
+80 GSLPWLLSSPSRMSK
-95 LVADAVPA
+95 LVADAVPT

-112 VKLGWMGPMVF
+112 VKLGWMGPLVF

-131 DGSREPASIK
+131 DGRREPASIK

-165 GLDANVEFDADRNS
+165 GIDATVEFDADRNS

-185 FPALAGPGAAARP
+185 SPALAGPGAVARP
-198 HNGKPGAVRMQLDVV
+198 PNGKPGAVRMQLDVV

-219 IGPWADEPWVSDPI
+219 IGPWADDPWVSDPI
-233 SVQARLAPS
+233 HVRATLAP
-242 ADATRSE
+242 ATDGTRSE
-249 WTVAPVQLLAD
+249 WTVEPVQLLAD
-260 ARLEP
+260 AKLEP

-287 RFSLRINS
+287 RFSLRING
-295 ATLPVGAA
+295 ATLPVGAT
-303 EGGRVSGVLA
+303 EGGHLSGVLA

-328 IQSLPFNLPVPQS
+328 IESLPFNLPIPQS

-380 SSGSVGLDDKTLDIK
+380 SSGSVGLDDKTLDLK
-395 LELPIPADLPQDRP
+395 LELPIPADLPQDKP

-453 RGSGGPQAA
+453 RGAGGPQAA

-470 PLAPPA
+470 PQAPPA
-476 PAWKPDASAGKDSKT
+476 PAWKPESSVGKNSEAAA
-491 TTPDAAKPAATP
+491 TPDPATLDAAKPAE
-503 AAAPANDGANADAR
+503 APDGDGANTDSR
-517 QQAGAP
+517 QQAGGP
-523 ATADKIKSALPPDMK
+523 STADRIKSTLPPDMK
-538 TDPTAEAVID
+538 SDPTAEAVID
-548 LVGGLLGEV
+548 LVGGVLGEV

-571 PQQTPP
+571 PQQSQP
-577 PRGRLLRRLIQPQAP
+577 PRGRLLRRLMQPQTRPQAP
-592 PQATPPAATPPLQ
+592 ASAAPPAASGTPAATPPLQ
-605 PVPPPAG
+605 PVPPQPAG

>member
-1 MGPWLQSGNPGP
+1 
-13 LSCLCKQIQFSE
+13 
-25 IYDMTSSNAGLP
+25 MTTPDAGLP
-37 SPEPSP
+37 SPEISPKPSP
-43 ETSPKTVPPQRASKM
+43 ETAPPKRAAHMS
-58 GFLPS
+58 FLSS

-80 GSLPWLMSSPARISK
+80 GSLPWLMSSPARMSK

-112 VKLGWMGPMVF
+112 VKLGWIGPMVF

-165 GLDANVEFDADRNS
+165 GLEANVEFDADRNS

-219 IGPWADEPWVSDPI
+219 VGPWADEPWVSDPI
-233 SVQARLAPS
+233 NVQARLAPS

-249 WTVAPVQLLAD
+249 WTVEPVQLLAD

-279 AGATRTSG
+279 ANATRTSG
-287 RFSLRINS
+287 RFSLRIDA
-295 ATLPVGAA
+295 ATLPVGAT
-303 EGGRVSGVLA
+303 EGGHLSGVLA

-328 IQSLPFNLPVPQS
+328 IESLPFKLPVPQS

-380 SSGSVGLDDKTLDIK
+380 SSGSVGLDDKTLDLK

-409 LLAALSGRTFSVG
+409 LLAAISGRTFSVG
-422 VGGMLGEPR
+422 VGGILGEPR

-491 TTPDAAKPAATP
+491 TVTDPAKPAASP
-503 AAAPANDGANADAR
+503 ADNGSNANAR

-592 PQATPPAATPPLQ
+592 PQAPPQATPPAATPPLQ

>member
-1 MGPWLQSGNPGP
+1 
-13 LSCLCKQIQFSE
+13 
-25 IYDMTSSNAGLP
+25 MTTPDAGLP
-37 SPEPSP
+37 FSEP
-43 ETSPKTVPPQRASKM
+43 SPKTVPPQRASHM
-58 GFLPS
+58 AFLSS

-80 GSLPWLMSSPARISK
+80 GSLPWLLSSPSRMSK
-95 LVADAVPA
+95 LVADAVPT

-112 VKLGWMGPMVF
+112 VKLGWMGPLVF
-123 EDIHIVPH
+123 EDIHVVPH
-131 DGSREPASIK
+131 DGRREPASIK

-165 GLDANVEFDADRNS
+165 GIDATVEFDADRNS

-185 FPALAGPGAAARP
+185 SPALAGPGAVARP
-198 HNGKPGAVRMQLDVV
+198 PNGKPGAVRMQLDVV

-219 IGPWADEPWVSDPI
+219 IGPWADDPWVSDPI
-233 SVQARLAPS
+233 HVRATLAP
-242 ADATRSE
+242 ATDGTRSE
-249 WTVAPVQLLAD
+249 WTVEPVQLLAD
-260 ARLEP
+260 AKLEP

-287 RFSLRINS
+287 RFSLRING
-295 ATLPVGAA
+295 ATLPVGAT
-303 EGGRVSGVLA
+303 EGGHLSGVLA

-328 IQSLPFNLPVPQS
+328 IESLPFNLPIPQS

-367 VPLAKP
+367 VPLANP

-380 SSGSVGLDDKTLDIK
+380 SSGSVGLDDKSLKLK
-395 LELPIPADLPQDRP
+395 LELPIPADLPQDKP

-422 VGGMLGEPR
+422 VGGVLGEPR

-453 RGSGGPQAA
+453 RGSGGPQTA
-462 RQPVGPPR
+462 RQPAGPSR

-476 PAWKPDASAGKDSKT
+476 PAWKPNAPAGQDSET
-491 TTPDAAKPAATP
+491 AATANPAKPAAATLDSTKLDP
-503 AAAPANDGANADAR
+503 AKTAEAPDGDGANTDNR
-517 QQAGAP
+517 QQAGDP
-523 ATADKIKSALPPDMK
+523 STADRIKSVLPPDAK
-538 TDPTAEAVID
+538 NDATAEAVID
-548 LVGGLLGEV
+548 LVGGVLGEV

-571 PQQTPP
+571 PQQSQP
-577 PRGRLLRRLIQPQAP
+577 PRRGGLLRRLIQPPAP
-592 PQATPPAATPPLQ
+592 VQPRLPPAPAAPTGQPTPAADTPPLQ
-605 PVPPPAG
+605 PVPPQPAG